1 MAGLASPLSLG
12 RFTMRN
18 RIIMP
23 PMANNVADEDG
34 TASAKLVEHYR
45 VRAAGGPGMIIV
57 EHSYVTRDGR
67 VDPNQ
72 LGICDD
78 LHVAGLTPIAAAIH
92 DGGALAIIQI
102 THGGARCPSAATGR
116 QPAGPSDVRV
126 PGDAEDPRPITLA
139 EIHDLPALFSAAAR
153 RALEAGF
160 DGVEVHGAHGYLL
173 NEFASPYTN
182 RRTDDYGGP
191 LSNRLRATGDVLT
204 AVRETVGDSLLL
216 FRFGVEDSLD
226 DGVTPDMAAEMAP
239 ALAGWGVDLLD
250 CSGGLC
256 GSRPADRTG
265 QGFFVPAAAIVRA
278 ASPVPVSAVGGI
290 TDPRYADDIVR
301 RGLVD
306 AVCVGRAQLK
316 DPEWAAKALAQV
328 G

>member
-12 RFTMRN
+12 HFTMRN

-23 PMANNVADEDG
+23 PMANNVADENG
-34 TASAKLVEHYR
+34 TAAATLVEHYR
-45 VRAAGGPGMIIV
+45 ARAAGGPGMIIV

-67 VDPNQ
+67 VDAHQ

-78 LHVAGLTPIAAAIH
+78 AHVAALTPIAAAIRG
-92 DGGALAIIQI
+92 GGALAIIQI
-102 THGGARCPSAATGR
+102 THGGSRCPRAATGR

-126 PGDAEDPRPITLA
+126 PGDAEDPRPLTID
-139 EIHDLPALFSAAAR
+139 EIRELPVLFAAAAR
-153 RALEAGF
+153 RAMAAGF

-173 NEFASPYTN
+173 NEFASPHTN
-182 RRTDDYGGP
+182 RRTDEYGGP
-191 LSNRLRATGDVLT
+191 LDNRLRVAGEVLT
-204 AVRETVGDSLLL
+204 AVRETLGDSLLL
-216 FRFGVEDSLD
+216 YRFGVEDGLD
-226 DGVTPDMAAEMAP
+226 DGVTPEVAAEMAP

-290 TDPRYADDIVR
+290 SDPRYADDIVR

-316 DPEWAAKALAQV
+316 DPEWAAKALAQLS
-328 G
+328 

>member
-34 TASAKLVEHYR
+34 TAVAQLVEHYR

-67 VDPNQ
+67 VDPRQ

-78 LHVAGLTPIAAAIH
+78 AHVAGLTPIAAAIH
-92 DGGALAIIQI
+92 EGGALAMIQI

-126 PGDAEDPRPITLA
+126 PGDAEDPRPITLD
-139 EIHDLPALFSAAAR
+139 EIHDLPTLFSAAAR

-182 RRTDDYGGP
+182 HRTDDYGGP
-191 LSNRLRATGDVLT
+191 LSNRLRVAGEVLT
-204 AVRETVGDSLLL
+204 AVRDTLGDSLLL
-216 FRFGVEDSLD
+216 YRFGVDDSPV
-226 DGVTPDMAAEMAP
+226 DGVTPTMAAEMAP

-256 GSRPADRTG
+256 GSRPADRTA

-290 TDPRYADDIVR
+290 IDPRYADDIVR

-316 DPEWAAKALAQV
+316 DPEWAAKALGEV

>member
-1 MAGLASPLSLG
+1 
-12 RFTMRN
+12 
-18 RIIMP
+18 
-23 PMANNVADEDG
+23 
-34 TASAKLVEHYR
+34 
-45 VRAAGGPGMIIV
+45 
-57 EHSYVTRDGR
+57 
-67 VDPNQ
+67 
-72 LGICDD
+72 LGICADA
-78 LHVAGLTPIAAAIH
+78 HVAGLAPIAAAIH

-126 PGDAEDPRPITLA
+126 PGDAEDPRPLTID
-139 EIHDLPALFSAAAR
+139 EIRELPALFAAGAR
-153 RALEAGF
+153 RAMEAGF

-173 NEFASPYTN
+173 NEFASPHTN
-182 RRTDDYGGP
+182 RRTDEYGGP
-191 LSNRLRATGDVLT
+191 LANRLRATGDVLT
-204 AVRETVGDSLLL
+204 AVRETIGDSLLL

-290 TDPRYADDIVR
+290 TEPRYADDIVR

-316 DPEWAAKALAQV
+316 DPEWAAKALAEV